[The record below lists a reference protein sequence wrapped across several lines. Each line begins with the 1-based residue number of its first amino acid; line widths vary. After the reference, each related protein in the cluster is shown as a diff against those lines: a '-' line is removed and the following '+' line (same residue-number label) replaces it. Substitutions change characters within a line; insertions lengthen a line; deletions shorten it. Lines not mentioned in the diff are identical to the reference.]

1 MRGLEIRC
9 QFATQ
14 MAIHTTMQQ
23 LRDKPLSDSI
33 SELSDIQHDIL
44 EKAWDLGHFEF
55 QSRSSLAETTPPVLF
70 LDEPMLLEAWLNGA
84 GAASNWKVAA

>member
-33 SELSDIQHDIL
+33 SELSDTQHDIL
-44 EKAWDLGHFEF
+44 EKAWDLGYSEF
-55 QSRSSLAETTPPVLF
+55 QARPSLEQPTPPVF
-70 LDEPMLLEAWLNGA
+70 FSDEPMLLEAWLNGA
-84 GAASNWKVAA
+84 GAANNWKVAA

>member
-23 LRDKPLSDSI
+23 LRVKPLSDSI
-33 SELSDIQHDIL
+33 SELSDTQHDIL
-44 EKAWDLGHFEF
+44 ENAWDLGYSEF
-55 QSRSSLAETTPPVLF
+55 QASHHLGQTTPPVLF

>member
-1 MRGLEIRC
+1 MRGLDIRC
-9 QFATQ
+9 QLALQ
-14 MAIHTTMQQ
+14 MAIHPTIRQ

-33 SELSDIQHDIL
+33 SELSDIQHNIL
-44 EKAWDLGHFEF
+44 EKAWDLGYFEF
-55 QSRSSLAETTPPVLF
+55 QSRSNLAKTTPPVLF